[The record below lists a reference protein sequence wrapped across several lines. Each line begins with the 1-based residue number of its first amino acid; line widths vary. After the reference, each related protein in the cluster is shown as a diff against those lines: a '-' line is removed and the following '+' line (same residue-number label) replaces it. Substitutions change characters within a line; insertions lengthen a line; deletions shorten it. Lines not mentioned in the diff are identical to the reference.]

1 MYTTTTTTTMM
12 TTTANKFKG
21 EQFPTQHML
30 GWRAGTKHWPIA
42 DIIAHSEFPI
52 RMDMII
58 EQVRANGFYFGVE
71 LNTFGQF
78 LCELYVARR
87 LPDDV
92 IARLEEVDF
101 PFAEEGE

>member
-1 MYTTTTTTTMM
+1 M
-12 TTTANKFKG
+12 TKFKG
-21 EQFPTQHML
+21 RPFPAAHML
-30 GWRAGTKHWPIA
+30 GWLAGTKHWPIA

-58 EQVRANGFYFGVE
+58 EQVRVNGFYFGKE
-71 LNTFGQF
+71 LETFGKF
-78 LCELYVARR
+78 LCALYVSRR

-101 PFAEEGE
+101 PFSEEGE